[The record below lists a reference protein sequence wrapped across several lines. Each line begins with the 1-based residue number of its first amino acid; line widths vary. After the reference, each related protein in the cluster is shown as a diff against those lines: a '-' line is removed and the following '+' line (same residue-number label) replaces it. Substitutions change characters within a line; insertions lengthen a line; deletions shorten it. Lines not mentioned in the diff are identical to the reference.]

1 MKEIN
6 ILITSAGRRVELV
19 NCFQNAKKS
28 LNITGNVVAAD
39 ASDTAPACFFADKKY
54 QVCRIDD
61 EQYIWQLIEICKN
74 ENITII
80 IPTIDT
86 ELIKLS
92 QFKGQIENECGAK
105 VLISEQKVID
115 ICRDK
120 YKTVDFFLDNG
131 LTAPRYITKK
141 DLEAK
146 NYQFPLFIKPLNGSS
161 SINAFKVHNQ
171 RELEFFMDY
180 IDNYILQDYANGK
193 EYTID
198 AFCDFQGNP
207 ITIVPRQRL
216 AVRSGEI
223 LKGVTEKNQLIINEV
238 KKVLN
243 VLKPIG
249 QITLQ
254 GILNHAGNIF
264 SFIEINPRF
273 GGGAPMSIAAGADSC
288 KNLYKLLLGDT
299 LTYNEDFEEGMLGI
313 RFDQAIFINKEGQ
326 KK

>member
-6 ILITSAGRRVELV
+6 ILITSAGRRVELIK
-19 NCFQNAKKS
+19 CFQNAKRY
-28 LNITGNVVAAD
+28 LNITGNIVAAD
-39 ASDTAPACFFADKKY
+39 ASETAPACFFADKKY

-61 EQYIWQLIEICKN
+61 DKYIMQLIEICKN
-74 ENITII
+74 ERIHLIV
-80 IPTIDT
+80 PTIDT

-92 QFKGQIENECGAK
+92 QSKTQIENECGAK
-105 VLISEQKVID
+105 VLISGQKVID

-120 YKTVDFFLDNG
+120 YKTVDFFLKNE
-131 LTAPRYITKK
+131 LTAPRYITKN
-141 DLEAK
+141 DLEED
-146 NYQFPLFIKPLNGSS
+146 NYEFPLFIKPLNGSS

-171 RELEFFMDY
+171 KELEFFTDY
-180 IDNYILQDYANGK
+180 IENYILQDFVEGK

-198 AFCDFQGNP
+198 AFCDFKGNP

-243 VLKPIG
+243 ILKPIG

-254 GILNHAGNIF
+254 GILNDQESVF

-288 KNLYKLLLGDT
+288 INLYKLLLGET
-299 LTYNEDFEEGMLGI
+299 LTYNEEFEEGLLGI
-313 RFDQAIFINKEGQ
+313 RFDQAIFINEKGQ